1 MFDGNNNLD
10 FKVDEFIPIDYNF
23 DFIKDFQYDKTLEDS
38 LNFHFDS
45 YDFKSFLDLYS
56 DPYEFNIETFPSYD
70 IELYDIEYDDFMRY
84 TLDDWECLD
93 DSYILSDVFYSENIQ
108 LKKVILSIE
117 INIEEY
123 LLESWE
129 ASYDPNILKLMS
141 DLQLSPKYLL
151 VLLDHLVNLQYKQ
164 RLNIIEDITGEFAF

>member
-1 MFDGNNNLD
+1 MSIYF
-10 FKVDEFIPIDYNF
+10 FSVCK
-23 DFIKDFQYDKTLEDS
+23 
-38 LNFHFDS
+38 
-45 YDFKSFLDLYS
+45 
-56 DPYEFNIETFPSYD
+56 
-70 IELYDIEYDDFMRY
+70 Y